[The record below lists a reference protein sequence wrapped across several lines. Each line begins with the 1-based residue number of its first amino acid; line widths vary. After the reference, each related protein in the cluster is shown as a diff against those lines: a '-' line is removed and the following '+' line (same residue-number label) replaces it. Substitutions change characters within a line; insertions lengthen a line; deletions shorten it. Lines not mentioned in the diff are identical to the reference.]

1 MKKARTT
8 KQIKEDGI
16 RIGRLIEKGY
26 SKKDISFLESL
37 TNKQIFYSIHSYFSA
52 EEARQ
57 YIAKLQ
63 ENKTQKQ
70 LVVID
75 TSIIGVWQ
83 LEEKLSAL
91 DAILV
96 FSSIVIEELEGLKKD
111 ETLSVLER
119 KNVSVLLR
127 LAVKEEN
134 KVMPCKTEAN
144 LPGWRINTKDARII
158 RVAWDLWQE
167 QKRDVIVFTA
177 DLSFAAIA
185 KSLSIPFLFIDEEMT
200 VPTNLVATKGKE
212 TPQVMETVK
221 EQTVQKNT
229 LPTPKTEKVFLKVE
243 EVNQENTMDLSMF
256 SNDAYYWNTR
266 YNFPMYCTYPNDG
279 TGIHILDANDYLAA
293 GTVFYKVQK
302 NCIEQFLILHYR
314 GNNNVLLQK
323 RGYFKEP
330 VKTSDTGKICKFIR
344 EIT

>member
-1 MKKARTT
+1 M
-8 KQIKEDGI
+8 
-16 RIGRLIEKGY
+16 L
-26 SKKDISFLESL
+26 
-37 TNKQIFYSIHSYFSA
+37 YF
-52 EEARQ
+52 
-57 YIAKLQ
+57 
-63 ENKTQKQ
+63 
-70 LVVID
+70 
-75 TSIIGVWQ
+75 
-83 LEEKLSAL
+83 
-91 DAILV
+91 
-96 FSSIVIEELEGLKKD
+96 
-111 ETLSVLER
+111 
-119 KNVSVLLR
+119 
-127 LAVKEEN
+127 
-134 KVMPCKTEAN
+134 
-144 LPGWRINTKDARII
+144 
-158 RVAWDLWQE
+158 
-167 QKRDVIVFTA
+167 VIVFTA
-177 DLSFAAIA
+177 DLSFAAIT

-229 LPTPKTEKVFLKVE
+229 LPTLKTEKVFLKVE

-256 SNDAYYWNTR
+256 SNDVYYWNTR

-314 GNNNVLLQK
+314 GDNNVLLQK

>member
-177 DLSFAAIA
+177 DLGFAAIT
-185 KSLSIPFLFIDEEMT
+185 KSLSIPFLFIDEDMT
-200 VPTNLVATKGKE
+200 VPTNLVAKKE
-212 TPQVMETVK
+212 TLKVMEKGK
-221 EQTVQKNT
+221 EQTVQKHT

-256 SNDAYYWNTR
+256 SNDVYYWNTR

-330 VKTSDTGKICKFIR
+330 VETSDTGKICKFIR